1 MARLTRWLDALFRWA
16 LGLACAVLILLAL
29 LVSLGRYLM
38 PLMGEYA
45 GVASVKASQALHMP
59 VAIGRLEGSW
69 HGLAPVISARDVTL
83 GDGPDQ
89 QRLDRVQLV
98 PSLWR
103 SLLALAPRVEHLE
116 VEGLHLAL
124 EQGDDGRWALAGLP
138 TRSDAPLDVPAALA
152 QLEQLGEL
160 SVLDSQLTLK
170 PLDRDPLALTYLGLS
185 LRGGR
190 QSQAL
195 DLRFNLPDGQ
205 PVTAALRARVDTGN
219 WQQSDL
225 SGYLS
230 LPQSDWA
237 HWLPPS
243 LLHGWNPTVLK
254 AGGEAWVD
262 WRQGHLHTAAL
273 RLNAPEVA
281 GALDQRASARVRDLA
296 LNAWVQQA
304 EGGYQAQVDSL
315 AMSIKGQRWES
326 RLSVRQGSAD
336 DGRFWNLQA
345 DRLDLAPLKGLID
358 AWAPLPQQ
366 AMAAVDNLKFTGA
379 LRNLSLQWRPDATG
393 DRRLAFDTNLDHLGF
408 SPWHGAPGA
417 GSVSGRVQGD
427 LGGGQLSVASNDG
440 FMLHLYPIFSKP
452 WTYQQARARLDWRL
466 DLDAE
471 IFTLIAPA
479 IRVKGDEG
487 DISADFLIRLPFA
500 HDADPYMDLRVG
512 LANGDGKFTPKYL
525 PEALAPSVADWLRK
539 AVLGG
544 KVDEGYFQYQGSL
557 AKAAPDH
564 ARSISLFF
572 KVREAELD
580 FEPGWPHARQVDGRV
595 YIQDGAVRILAD
607 KAQVLGTQVSGVDV
621 RVPHAPAGQ
630 TSHLLV
636 DGDFDGSLADG
647 LTILQTAPIGTGE
660 QFAGWEGDGP
670 LAGSLKLD
678 VPLVKGEEP
687 KVVVDFNTQA
697 ARLKIANPALELTQ
711 LKGDFRFDLDKGLS
725 AQSVGAQA
733 FGRPLSAQIF
743 AEGQPGNPLTRLA
756 VKSQISVDT
765 LAQWLKYD
773 AALPASGEIPYS
785 LQVWLGKESRLAV
798 DSDLKGVAV
807 SLPAP
812 FGKDAAE
819 PRQASFELG
828 LSGPDRLARARYAAL
843 ANVVYL
849 APNGQVDNGRGELQL
864 GSEPAQLPTEKGLR
878 IRGSLDQL
886 DVSAWK
892 SHGERYAG
900 NQSSGSAGQWLSSAN
915 VRIGQLTGIGT
926 TLDNAQVSLR
936 RADSAWA
943 VAVDSKQVTGQAT
956 LPDDRQQPMDVR
968 LQAVRLPPPAPPV
981 TNDAPEPDTPDPLA
995 SADPRGLPPVNLR
1008 IDQLYQGDEPVG
1020 AWSLKMRPST
1030 KGLALSDID
1039 LGLKGLRLQGKGSWE
1054 GTPGNST
1061 SAFAGTLSGKNLG
1074 DVLKAWKFAPSVTS
1088 DSFNIDVD
1096 GRWPGSPAWVS
1107 PKRYSGSLD
1116 AELKHGQFV
1125 EVEGGAQAL
1134 RVFGLLNFNAIGRRL
1149 RLDFSDLLGK
1159 GLSYDQVKGRLVASD
1174 GVYVTRKPIALTGP
1188 SSNLELDGTLNMA
1201 ADRIDAHLQ
1210 VALPLST
1217 NLPIAALLVGAPAV
1231 GGALFL
1237 VDKLLGDKVAKFASV
1252 NYSVQGPLKDPKLSL
1267 QKPFGKP

>member
-16 LGLACAVLILLAL
+16 LGLACVVLILLAL
-29 LVSLGRYLM
+29 VVSLGRYLV
-38 PLMGEYA
+38 PLVGEYA
-45 GVASVKASQALHMP
+45 GVASVKASQALHIP

-69 HGLAPVISARDVTL
+69 HGLAPIISAHDVTI
-83 GDGPDQ
+83 GEGADQ

-103 SLLALAPRVEHLE
+103 SLLAMAPRVEHLE
-116 VEGLHLAL
+116 VEGLHLSL
-124 EQGDDGRWALAGLP
+124 EQGTDGRWALAGLP
-138 TRSDAPLDVPAALA
+138 RRADTPLDIPGALE

-170 PLDRDPLALTYLGLS
+170 PMGRDPLALTYLGLS

-195 DLRFNLPDGQ
+195 DVRFNLPDGQ
-205 PVTAALRARVDTGN
+205 PVAAALRARVDTSN
-219 WQQSDL
+219 WRQSDL

-237 HWLPPS
+237 RWVPPS
-243 LLHGWNPTVLK
+243 LLQGWKASVLK
-254 AGGEAWVD
+254 AGGEAWAD
-262 WRQGHLHTAAL
+262 WRQGSLRSAAL
-273 RLNAPEVA
+273 RLNAPEVT
-281 GALDQRASARVRDLA
+281 GAWDQRPPARVRDLA
-296 LNAWVQQA
+296 LNAWITQA
-304 EGGYQAQVDSL
+304 DGGYLVQADSL
-315 AMSIKGQRWES
+315 AMSIKGKRWES
-326 RLSVRQGSAD
+326 RLNLRQGSEA
-336 DGRFWNLQA
+336 GGQLWALQA
-345 DRLDLAPLKGLID
+345 DRLDLAPLKGLVD
-358 AWAPLPQQ
+358 AWAPLPAA
-366 AMAAVDNLKFTGA
+366 AMAAVDNLNFTGS
-379 LRNLSLQWRPDATG
+379 LRNVSLQWRPEAAG
-393 DRRLAFDTNLDHLGF
+393 DRRLVFDTNLDHLGF

-417 GSVSGRVQGD
+417 GSVSGRLQGD

-440 FMLHLYPIFSKP
+440 FMLHLYPIFAKP
-452 WTYQQARARLDWRL
+452 WTYQQAHARLDWRL
-466 DLDAE
+466 DLNAQV
-471 IFTLIAPA
+471 FTLIAPA

-500 HDADPYMDLRVG
+500 HDAEPYMDLRVG
-512 LANGDGKFTPKYL
+512 LANGDGRFTPKYL
-525 PEALAPSVADWLRK
+525 PEVLAPSVADWLRR

-572 KVREAELD
+572 KVRDAELD

-607 KAQVLGTQVSGVDV
+607 QGQILDTQVRSVDV

-630 TSHLLV
+630 ASHLLV
-636 DGDFDGSLADG
+636 DGDFDGTLANG

-678 VPLVKGEEP
+678 VPLVKGEAP
-687 KVVVDFNTQA
+687 KVVVDFNTQG
-697 ARLKIANPALELTQ
+697 ARLKIANPALELSEV
-711 LKGDFRFDLDKGLS
+711 KGDFRFDLEKGLS
-725 AQSVGAQA
+725 AQNVGAQA
-733 FGRPLSAQIF
+733 FGRPLNAQIF

-756 VKSQISVDT
+756 VRSQMPVDT
-765 LAQWLKYD
+765 LTQWLKYD
-773 AALPASGEIPYS
+773 APLPVSGEIPYS
-785 LQVWLGKESRLAV
+785 LQVWLGKESRLAI
-798 DSDLKGVAV
+798 DSDLKGLAV

-819 PRQASFELG
+819 PRQARFELS
-828 LSGPDRLARARYAAL
+828 LSGPDRLAKARYAEL
-843 ANVVYL
+843 ANAVYL
-849 APNGQVDNGRGELQL
+849 APNGQLNEGRGELQL

-878 IRGSLDQL
+878 IRGSLDHF

-900 NQSSGSAGQWLSSAN
+900 GQSSGSAGQWLNSVN
-915 VRIGQLTGIGT
+915 LRIGRLSGIGT

-936 RADSAWA
+936 RAGSAWA
-943 VAVDSKQVTGQAT
+943 VAVDSQQVTGQAT

-968 LQAVRLPPPAPPV
+968 LQAVRLPAPAPPT

-995 SADPRGLPPVNLR
+995 SVDPRGLPPVNLR
-1008 IDQLYQGDEPVG
+1008 IDQLYQGDELVG
-1020 AWSLKMRPST
+1020 AWALKMRPNAT
-1030 KGLALSDID
+1030 GVLLSDID
-1039 LGLKGLRLQGKGSWE
+1039 LGLKGLQLQGKGSWQ
-1054 GTPGNST
+1054 GAPGNTS
-1061 SAFAGTLSGKNLG
+1061 SAFAGSLSGKNLG

-1088 DSFNIDVD
+1088 DSFNVDVD

-1116 AELKHGQFV
+1116 AQLKHGQFV

-1174 GVYVTRKPIALTGP
+1174 GVYVTRKPITLNGP
-1188 SSNLELDGTLNMA
+1188 SSNLELDGTLDMA

-1237 VDKLLGDKVAKFASV
+1237 VDKLLGDRVAKFASV
-1252 NYSVQGPLKDPKLSL
+1252 NYKVQGPLKDPKLSL
-1267 QKPFGKP
+1267 QKPFSRS